1 MTTPSMDR
9 WVWKQQYLPEWT
21 EGVGED
27 ISGTRNGLEISE
39 SQLLVTNFDTI
50 HDIFDP
56 ANAKK

>member
-1 MTTPSMDR
+1 MDR

-27 ISGTRNGLEISE
+27 ISGTQNGLEISE